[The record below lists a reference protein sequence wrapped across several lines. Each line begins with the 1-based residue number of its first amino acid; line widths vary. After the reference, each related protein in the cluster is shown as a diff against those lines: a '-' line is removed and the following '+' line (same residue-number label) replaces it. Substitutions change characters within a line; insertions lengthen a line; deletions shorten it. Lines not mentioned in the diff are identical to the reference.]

1 MPTWL
6 QGNHIVIIRTHN
18 GWAVAP
24 APNTP
29 IEQCVAFETWAALA
43 YFLEVN
49 FVSRPA

>member
-6 QGNHIVIIRTHN
+6 QGPHITIIRTHN

-29 IEQCVAFETWAALA
+29 IEQCVAFETWDAMTYWLGA
-43 YFLEVN
+43 N
-49 FVSRPA
+49 FAVTPA